1 MLEII
6 CEVNSFSQLIYAMQL
21 ADLIKIYSVCFLFY
35 LNKQQVSVL
44 CVCFI

>member
-21 ADLIKIYSVCFLFY
+21 ADLIKIYSVSLFSFLF
-35 LNKQQVSVL
+35 K
-44 CVCFI
+44 